1 MAAGFYSATTIAMIS
16 RTASDTFEA
25 VGWENSLAGRLQS
38 NLIRNGEWPCFFRYL
53 RQSMDYQ
60 ERQSICHRILP
71 SLEEVSISILR
82 ARLTY
87 DLVNSFILSYSLM
100 G

>member
-1 MAAGFYSATTIAMIS
+1 
-16 RTASDTFEA
+16 
-25 VGWENSLAGRLQS
+25 
-38 NLIRNGEWPCFFRYL
+38 
-53 RQSMDYQ
+53 MDYQ